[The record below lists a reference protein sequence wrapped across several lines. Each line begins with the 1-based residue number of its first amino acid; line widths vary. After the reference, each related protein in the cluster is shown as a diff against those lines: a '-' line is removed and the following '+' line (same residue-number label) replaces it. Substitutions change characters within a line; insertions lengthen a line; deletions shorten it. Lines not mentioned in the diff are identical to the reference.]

1 MLYQWDLT
9 RIPTNKITER
19 YLQTISTKRQ
29 TADRL
34 PEPKDDSFANELF
47 EVVTSQIDRIDK
59 LIGDHAAH
67 WRLDRMSAVDRNI
80 LRLAV
85 AELINNSAASA
96 VVIDE
101 AIQVGQRFSTQESGA
116 FLNGV
121 LDSIRKSLSK
131 ERPTGQE
138 PCA

>member
-1 MLYQWDLT
+1 
-9 RIPTNKITER
+9 
-19 YLQTISTKRQ
+19 
-29 TADRL
+29 
-34 PEPKDDSFANELF
+34 
-47 EVVTSQIDRIDK
+47 
-59 LIGDHAAH
+59 
-67 WRLDRMSAVDRNI
+67 MSAVDRNI

>member
-19 YLQTISTKRQ
+19 YLQTISTERQ